1 MTIRTRIEG
10 AAELDRVLKRLP
22 KAIGE
27 RVLANAVRAGAKI
40 IRDEARAKAP
50 VRVGGNLIRLG
61 KRSSKGRLPGFLR
74 SQIITAKARKGTS
87 SDSVT
92 IHVGPSTKAFYGL
105 FQEFGTRNHPAKP
118 FLRPAFDGNVEK
130 AIKGIGVKL
139 GKDIEKAAVKLAGPL
154 ARSGLVKRRR
164 R

>member
-10 AAELDRVLKRLP
+10 AAELDRVLKLLP

-50 VRVGGNLIRLG
+50 VRVSGGLIRLG
-61 KRSSKGRLPGFLR
+61 KKSSKGRIPGFLR
-74 SQIITAKARKGTS
+74 ANIITAKARRGTS

-92 IHVGPSTKAFYGL
+92 IHVGPSRKAFYGL
-105 FQEFGTRNHPAKP
+105 FQEFGTRFHSARP
-118 FLRPAFDGNVEK
+118 FLRPAFDNNVEK
-130 AIKGIGVKL
+130 AIKVIGIKL
-139 GKDIEKAAVKLAGPL
+139 GKDIERAAVKLAGPL
-154 ARSGLVKRRR
+154 AKSGLVKRRR
-164 R
+164 